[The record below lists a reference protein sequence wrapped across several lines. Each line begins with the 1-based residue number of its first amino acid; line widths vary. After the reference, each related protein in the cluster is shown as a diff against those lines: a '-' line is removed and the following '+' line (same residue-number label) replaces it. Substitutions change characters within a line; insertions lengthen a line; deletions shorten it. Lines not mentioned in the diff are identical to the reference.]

1 MKSRFYKQ
9 FFITMYFILITLQE
23 NFAYNCS
30 DFQIKYIIIV
40 MIHYHHKIKIKRR
53 LLYIN
58 YISNLKKVKSNNTD
72 TDLQYNQSQR
82 TS

>member
-30 DFQIKYIIIV
+30 DFPNQIY
-40 MIHYHHKIKIKRR
+40 YNCYDPLSSQKIKIKRR

-58 YISNLKKVKSNNTD
+58 YISNLKKVKSKII
-72 TDLQYNQSQR
+72 QIKQAA
-82 TS
+82 